1 MLRSRRIPGSPA
13 ANSAA
18 GVAFLGEAC
27 VSGVRS
33 SFAPLTGAGVVPRV
47 STISRLAWSSAP
59 PTPSTP
65 AHRRISLKS
74 STASSLT
81 VRTSPTFVPAQA
93 SKLRRPLGPGVR
105 LGRGCWTVFSTL
117 TRPPLLQGCRAF
129 EIRQIVRCQRID
141 DASGMDFINGG
152 KPVGRE
158 RHPPAIGSAQPFQP
172 TRVEQPEP

>member
-1 MLRSRRIPGSPA
+1 MRVGGALVVCA
-13 ANSAA
+13 ANRCRGGAK
-18 GVAFLGEAC
+18 GVDDQ
-27 VSGVRS
+27 
-33 SFAPLTGAGVVPRV
+33 PAGVVVGAADRV
-47 STISRLAWSSAP
+47 D
-59 PTPSTP
+59 P

-93 SKLRRPLGPGVR
+93 SKLRRPLGPGIR